1 MGQQDSLRVFV
12 RSLLFTRDEEREV
25 MQELAAVLWRKFDVN
40 MDNQAFCRWAFG
52 VARMEAL
59 AFRRDCAR
67 DRHVFGEE
75 VLELLGQVVLEE
87 SEALEAQRRALDVCL
102 KKLPE
107 GQRQLV
113 QAAYGPPPSTRAS
126 KSSTSHARTSSATAI
141 ALTCSSLTPVKKR
154 SPTKA

>member
-1 MGQQDSLRVFV
+1 
-12 RSLLFTRDEEREV
+12 

-113 QAAYGPPPSTRAS
+113 QAAYGPGVKIDELATQLKRTAMSLYKALHRIRLTLIDCTSRMLSTEEM
-126 KSSTSHARTSSATAI
+126 K
-141 ALTCSSLTPVKKR
+141 
-154 SPTKA
+154 